1 MTLAIELSCSAR
13 PSLRTIM
20 TASAVMVWMTK
31 AREKP
36 MVYLQLQ
43 TSAHCLESNALCVCD
58 LERFGWG
65 HVTEKSATVGELSN
79 CTFMG
84 SPPLS

>member
-1 MTLAIELSCSAR
+1 MIK
-13 PSLRTIM
+13 
-20 TASAVMVWMTK
+20 TASAVMVWRTK

-36 MVYLQLQ
+36 MAHLEFQ
-43 TSAHCLESNALCVCD
+43 TSAHCLESITLYVTWREIWMRQ
-58 LERFGWG
+58 LQG

-79 CTFMG
+79 CAFIG